1 MFMAAKSATKKNGM
15 DWLTHGTGLKLN
27 TVAEKEMLEGIAIE
41 DRIDDAS
48 CRGNVSLL
56 RPRVPHIVFRSFQ
69 IVAPHCNGIPAVA
82 CFLNGVTIVAWYR
95 M

>member
-1 MFMAAKSATKKNGM
+1 
-15 DWLTHGTGLKLN
+15 
-27 TVAEKEMLEGIAIE
+27 MLEGIAIE

-69 IVAPHCNGIPAVA
+69 IVAPHCNGIPTVA

-95 M
+95 MGSDLLHAVYMKAQRWPAIFMGPHLLRVI